1 MEKRR
6 ASATA
11 WVSMLMLVLTASPVI
26 HIANGQNFNRVGAL
40 TFNSGENSLASSVI
54 DSAAGFAYFGT
65 DTSPGVIVKVRLS
78 NFTRVGS
85 LVLNTGEDHLQ
96 SAVIDPAGGFAY
108 FGTRTYPGI
117 VVKIRLS
124 DFSRVGSLILM
135 PVESYLRSS
144 VIDPAAGFVYFGTDT
159 SPGIVAKVRLSDF
172 TEAGF
177 LTLNSGED
185 YLSSSVIDSTAGF
198 AYFGTNTSDGFLV
211 KLRLSDFAR
220 VGSATL
226 NRLLQSAAIDG
237 AGSYGYF
244 GSDFG
249 TVLKVR
255 LSDLIQI
262 GTLTAIDYGFIS
274 VSTIDSHG
282 GYGYFGGSGVIAK
295 VRLWDFAKLTDLALN
310 PGEQQ
315 LSTSII
321 DPAAGFAYFAA
332 YTSPGVVVKLDV
344 AAPPGLDFS
353 LSNPGRISVLQG
365 GSGSTTVSLALSSG
379 TPQTVNLFCVASTLP
394 TGSSCSFN
402 PSSVSGNGS
411 SAVTVSTSSATPIG
425 SFQVQV
431 ASNPMGITTVP
442 TVFTLMI
449 NPTIL
454 GLDPIIFYSLIG
466 GAIVLAIIG
475 LSVLSRRHRALLP
488 TVGSNAKP
496 S

>member
-1 MEKRR
+1 MEKRW

-11 WVSMLMLVLTASPVI
+11 WVSMLMLVLTASPLI

-40 TFNSGENSLASSVI
+40 TFNSGENGLGSSVI

-124 DFSRVGSLILM
+124 DFSRVGSLILK

-144 VIDPAAGFVYFGTDT
+144 VIDPAAGFAYFGTDT

-185 YLSSSVIDSTAGF
+185 YLSSSIIDSAAGF

-211 KLRLSDFAR
+211 KLRLSDFDR
-220 VGSATL
+220 VGSVTL
-226 NRLLQSAAIDG
+226 NRLLQSAAIDA

-244 GSDFG
+244 GSDYG

-255 LSDLIQI
+255 LSDLIQV

-295 VRLWDFAKLTDLALN
+295 VRLWDLAKLTDLSLN
-310 PGEQQ
+310 PSERQ

-321 DPAAGFAYFAA
+321 DPAAGFAYFAT
-332 YTSPGVVVKLDV
+332 YTSPGIVVKLDV

-365 GSGSTTVSLALSSG
+365 GSGSTTVNLALSSG
-379 TPQTVNLFCVASTLP
+379 TPQTVSLFCVASTLP
-394 TGSSCSFN
+394 TGASCSFN
-402 PSSVSGNGS
+402 PSSLSGNGS
-411 SAVTVSTSSATPIG
+411 SAVTVSTTSSTPVG
-425 SFQVQV
+425 SFQVQF
-431 ASNPMGITTVP
+431 ASSPMGITTVP
-442 TVFTLMI
+442 TAFTLSV

-454 GLDPIIFYSLIG
+454 GLDPIIFYGLVG
-466 GAIVLAIIG
+466 GVVLVGIVVIE
-475 LSVLSRRHRALLP
+475 VLRRRRWSIHFTIRD
-488 TVGSNAKP
+488 KP
-496 S
+496 